1 MNTKVQVQV
10 QVPVPITMQSDED
23 LLNELN
29 RRGKLVKWV
38 RKALKEPCKPA
49 QSEERLHGCN

>member
-1 MNTKVQVQV
+1 MTYKVQV

-49 QSEERLHGCN
+49 QSEERLHGCNS

>member
-1 MNTKVQVQV
+1 MNNKLQV

>member
-1 MNTKVQVQV
+1 MNTKVQV

-29 RRGKLVKWV
+29 RRGQ
-38 RKALKEPCKPA
+38 A
-49 QSEERLHGCN
+49 G